1 MTTLRKRA
9 LAPGAMV
16 VLSVIF
22 AVSAATERRWGGV
35 ATWAG
40 QATFWVLFLWFSW
53 KRWKQES

>member
-1 MTTLRKRA
+1 MRKRA

-35 ATWAG
+35 AAWAG